1 MIRIMSDE
9 KLSLNSYQK
18 ENFCVFDG
26 ENCNE
31 KNGLGI
37 CHQLS
42 FKNQTVQT
50 RAAFHLGSFDLFW

>member
-1 MIRIMSDE
+1 MSDE

-37 CHQLS
+37 RYVIGCQI
-42 FKNQTVQT
+42 FI
-50 RAAFHLGSFDLFW
+50 